1 MPSKQIGS
9 NKMIEVGQILS
20 TNEVFCLDIPNIITG
35 RTFIAS
41 ITRWG
46 KSWTARKL
54 TEECFGHAGIIIIDP
69 EGEYASL
76 REKYPFLIIGKDIPI
91 QLETAEFMAE
101 KILETK
107 TSVIID
113 LSTTE
118 VELGKEYVDVFLKRF
133 FFLETTVRSPYLVVV
148 EEAEDFGP
156 EKGIA
161 TATCLDILRNIAKK
175 GGKRGIGLL
184 MIAHRPAWVSKG
196 ILSQCLPVGEKVI
209 TSEGL
214 KPIETLCVGDYVL
227 THTGCFQ
234 NVTKLFSRMY
244 DGELV
249 EFRTR
254 GWNGFTRVTPDHPV
268 LVRRLSKPSTRWVG
282 GKDVAI
288 PILDRLQS
296 RQWIS
301 ASDLTR
307 NDYVVFPRMSEV
319 EDLPSVCINHT
330 YKSNNGKSMGRTVE
344 LQIPVNF
351 DLMRVIGYYL
361 SEGSVRKHV
370 PPTALSVRWSFG
382 KALKEKGYADELS
395 HCLQRLG
402 FKNNI
407 HKMQGC
413 WEVTCS
419 NTPLANWLI
428 KSFGKGALNKHVPLW
443 VKKLPS
449 NKLSEMLVALI
460 NGDGWRDKKRLG
472 QLNLTTVSEQLANDT
487 RCIALKI
494 GRRAFIYKHD
504 GSNIIQG
511 RKVNAHPHYL
521 INISPPKS
529 LKGFGATP
537 IDNEAIYLKVQE
549 VRKVIYSGKLHNLEV
564 KNGNSYCSTS
574 HTLHN
579 CANKAIGRIDWPG
592 DLAVIEEYL
601 RIPKTMINKV
611 PTLEKGEFLFIG
623 DWVEKTAFVKVGPV
637 KTTHLGYTPEVIP
650 PSPKELESVIASLQK
665 ALPQILE
672 KIKPTVLPIAE
683 MKAEVK
689 KELEQ
694 KYQDRIQGIIKTADE
709 KSERKYKARIDE
721 LQDHIE
727 KLSRSQALQ
736 PVAPISDVLE
746 HPIVKSRMLELPDKG
761 RDLLVKVEREPG
773 LTREQLAAFLTTST
787 NSVANLV
794 DRINHIFH
802 ATTIIGEGK
811 PLRYKSVLK
820 RLFITDVGKREIEEL
835 GRLQRTI
842 TEQQSTIAS
851 LEPQIEELRRRRV
864 EVNELGRTLRSL
876 ESQKEAH
883 ERQISTLQGNIDV
896 LEREKQ
902 EMTASN
908 KAASA
913 LKTAIDMIVGERTP
927 NIKGDPQ
934 QSQGISEE
942 AVNTIVDKKLNEKL
956 AKMPTPTG
964 NISTTVSLE
973 HKVAH
978 FDYQAQEEHFK
989 ADTTS
994 LQGRIVFLIT
1004 KGFFDQRHNRK
1015 EVVTELSNKGWS
1027 HDDKEVDA
1035 VLLELCQKGIF
1046 YRKIS
1051 TGNVFWYTLEPEAK
1065 EHIHQ

>member
-1 MPSKQIGS
+1 MSE
-9 NKMIEVGQILS
+9 IEVGRVMN
-20 TNEVFCLDIPNIITG
+20 TDEEFCLDISSIITG
-35 RTFIAS
+35 RTFLAS

-118 VELGKEYVDVFLKRF
+118 VELGKEYVDAFLKRF

-196 ILSQCLPVGEKVI
+196 ILSQC
-209 TSEGL
+209 S
-214 KPIETLCVGDYVL
+214 
-227 THTGCFQ
+227 
-234 NVTKLFSRMY
+234 
-244 DGELV
+244 
-249 EFRTR
+249 
-254 GWNGFTRVTPDHPV
+254 
-268 LVRRLSKPSTRWVG
+268 
-282 GKDVAI
+282 
-288 PILDRLQS
+288 
-296 RQWIS
+296 
-301 ASDLTR
+301 
-307 NDYVVFPRMSEV
+307 
-319 EDLPSVCINHT
+319 
-330 YKSNNGKSMGRTVE
+330 
-344 LQIPVNF
+344 
-351 DLMRVIGYYL
+351 
-361 SEGSVRKHV
+361 
-370 PPTALSVRWSFG
+370 
-382 KALKEKGYADELS
+382 
-395 HCLQRLG
+395 
-402 FKNNI
+402 
-407 HKMQGC
+407 
-413 WEVTCS
+413 
-419 NTPLANWLI
+419 
-428 KSFGKGALNKHVPLW
+428 
-443 VKKLPS
+443 
-449 NKLSEMLVALI
+449 
-460 NGDGWRDKKRLG
+460 
-472 QLNLTTVSEQLANDT
+472 
-487 RCIALKI
+487 
-494 GRRAFIYKHD
+494 
-504 GSNIIQG
+504 
-511 RKVNAHPHYL
+511 
-521 INISPPKS
+521 
-529 LKGFGATP
+529 
-537 IDNEAIYLKVQE
+537 
-549 VRKVIYSGKLHNLEV
+549 
-564 KNGNSYCSTS
+564 
-574 HTLHN
+574 
-579 CANKAIGRIDWPG
+579 NKAIGRIDWPG

-601 RIPKTMINKV
+601 RIPKTVIDKV

-650 PSPKELESVIASLQK
+650 PTPKELQSVIASLQK
-665 ALPQILE
+665 SLPQILE

-689 KELEQ
+689 KELEE

-709 KSERKYKARIDE
+709 KSERKYKAKIDE

-746 HPIVKSRMLELPDKG
+746 HPIVKSRMLELSDKG
-761 RDLLVKVEREPG
+761 RDFLVKVEREPG

-794 DRINHIFH
+794 ERINQIFH
-802 ATTIIGEGK
+802 ATAIIGEGK
-811 PLRYKSVLK
+811 PLRYKSLLK

-842 TEQQSTIAS
+842 TEQQATIAS
-851 LEPQIEELRRRRV
+851 LEPQIEELRRKRV
-864 EVNELGRTLRSL
+864 EVNELGRTLRQL
-876 ESQKEAH
+876 ETEKEGH
-883 ERQISTLQGNIDV
+883 DRQVFALQGKVDN

-902 EMTASN
+902 EMIASN

-913 LKTAIDMIVGERTP
+913 LKTAIDVMIGERTP

-934 QSQGISEE
+934 PSQGISEE
-942 AVNTIVDKKLNEKL
+942 MVNGIVEKKLNEKL
-956 AKMPTPTG
+956 AKMSTSSG
-964 NISTTVSLE
+964 NIQTTVSLE

-978 FDYQAQEEHFK
+978 FDYQKQEEHFK
-989 ADTTS
+989 VDTTN
-994 LQGRIVFLIT
+994 LQGRIIFLIT
-1004 KGFFDQRHNRK
+1004 KSFFDQRHNRK
-1015 EVVTELSNKGWS
+1015 EVVTELSNNGWS

-1035 VLLELCQKGIF
+1035 TLLELCQKGIF

-1051 TGNVFWYTLEPEAK
+1051 TGNVFWYSLQPEAK
-1065 EHIHQ
+1065 EHIHG